1 MSFTCRP
8 ILIPAIKNKI
18 KKSWEDDSLVNVC
31 TIKFSLRSTSD
42 LYGNT
47 FYAIVVAV
55 GLLTGQAWKLIQPL
69 SIFIIVNYR
78 VIYQVS
84 ALVLQNK
91 SNSPS
96 FQQKEKMNVYSW
108 QIPKLQC
115 QFRLTSSH
123 CQTFS
128 VHNKMKQNLN
138 FISKYSSFQREHRG
152 TWPLE
157 QMHIGQYKQK
167 ESGSLFLG
175 KTVKLMNTVKVQS
188 PEPSSGLDSS
198 LCQSRSVPRALCLTL
213 SKPGPQSSVPCGK
226 LHIKYLLDCI
236 QQTVRT

>member
-1 MSFTCRP
+1 
-8 ILIPAIKNKI
+8 
-18 KKSWEDDSLVNVC
+18 
-31 TIKFSLRSTSD
+31 
-42 LYGNT
+42 
-47 FYAIVVAV
+47 
-55 GLLTGQAWKLIQPL
+55 
-69 SIFIIVNYR
+69 
-78 VIYQVS
+78 
-84 ALVLQNK
+84 
-91 SNSPS
+91 
-96 FQQKEKMNVYSW
+96 MNVYSW

-152 TWPLE
+152 IWPLE

-188 PEPSSGLDSS
+188 LQSHPVDWILVFAS
-198 LCQSRSVPRALCLTL
+198 LVLSPR
-213 SKPGPQSSVPCGK
+213 PYV
-226 LHIKYLLDCI
+226 
-236 QQTVRT
+236 

>member
-31 TIKFSLRSTSD
+31 TIRFSLRSTSD

-96 FQQKEKMNVYSW
+96 FQQKEKMSVYSW

-188 PEPSSGLDSS
+188 LQSPPVDWILVFAS
-198 LCQSRSVPRALCLTL
+198 LVL
-213 SKPGPQSSVPCGK
+213 SPGPYV
-226 LHIKYLLDCI
+226 
-236 QQTVRT
+236 

>member
-1 MSFTCRP
+1 MSSDFNTSH
-8 ILIPAIKNKI
+8 KNKI

-47 FYAIVVAV
+47 FYSIVVAV

-69 SIFIIVNYR
+69 SVFIIVNYR

-91 SNSPS
+91 SNSPMRS
-96 FQQKEKMNVYSW
+96 FQQKEKMNVYRW

-138 FISKYSSFQREHRG
+138 FISKYSSFQKEH
-152 TWPLE
+152 
-157 QMHIGQYKQK
+157 QQYKQK

-175 KTVKLMNTVKVQS
+175 KTVKLRNTVKVQS
-188 PEPSSGLDSS
+188 HPVDWILVFAS
-198 LCQSRSVPRALCLTL
+198 LIL
-213 SKPGPQSSVPCGK
+213 SPGPYV
-226 LHIKYLLDCI
+226 
-236 QQTVRT
+236 